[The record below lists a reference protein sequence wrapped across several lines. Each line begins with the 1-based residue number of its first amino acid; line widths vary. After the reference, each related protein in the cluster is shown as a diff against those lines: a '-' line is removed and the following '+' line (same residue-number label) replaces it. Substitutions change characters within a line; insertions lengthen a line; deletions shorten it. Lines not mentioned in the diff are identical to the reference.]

1 MKRAVRSPG
10 SEAASDPA
18 SPNGADL
25 TMRPKACLNRWPTS
39 KWIKKRPLRRSDFQ
53 WQAGCGIFSAS
64 QLPTQGCARLVS
76 LADLRPGLAQERP
89 FGTGRKKRVDLDAVK
104 TFAATSPCWF
114 QCHQKTTMEQKRQN
128 RNRPVFTYPVLP

>member
-1 MKRAVRSPG
+1 MLL
-10 SEAASDPA
+10 ASLLGP
-18 SPNGADL
+18 P
-25 TMRPKACLNRWPTS
+25 RWGWQGP
-39 KWIKKRPLRRSDFQ
+39 RRR
-53 WQAGCGIFSAS
+53 
-64 QLPTQGCARLVS
+64 LTQGCGRLVS
-76 LADLRPGLAQERP
+76 LADLHPGLAQERP